1 MIEQLQKVEV
11 FNHCTR
17 ELLVKISE
25 NLILKEESPGTTIL
39 SHGDDSKNVYI
50 IFEGSAMIVQL
61 AEDGKVVGLELIK
74 SGGCFGEM
82 SAIDGS
88 RRSASV
94 VSLGHV
100 KLGVLNYTFF
110 RNYVLKDYDF
120 CRALLAKFS
129 IVVRRANQQI
139 FSLATANAR
148 NRLLLQIVRL
158 SSINK
163 LDPSIMTLEEGL
175 SHTAIGS
182 FAGISRETVTRLI
195 GDLKSDNIIWTNKS
209 GHLEMNIE
217 KVYKELSSLLDT

>member
-11 FNHCTR
+11 FKYCTR
-17 ELLVKISE
+17 ELLGKISE
-25 NLILKEESPGTTIL
+25 NLIFKDEAPGTTIL

-50 IFEGSAMIVQL
+50 IFDGSAMIVQL
-61 AEDGKVVGLELIK
+61 AEDGKVVGLELVK
-74 SGGCFGEM
+74 GRGCFGEM

-100 KLGVLNYTFF
+100 KLGVLNYVFF

-129 IVVRRANQQI
+129 RVVRRSNQQV
-139 FSLATANAR
+139 FSLATASAR
-148 NRLLLQIVRL
+148 KRLLLQIVRL
-158 SSINK
+158 STINK
-163 LDPSIMTLEEGL
+163 TDSSIMTLEEGL
-175 SHTAIGS
+175 SHTTIGS

-195 GDLKSDNIIWTNKS
+195 GDLKSDNIIWSNKS

-217 KVYKELSSLLDT
+217 KVYKELSSLLST